1 MAPVTETAS
10 RLATIET
17 KVDGLEKVAERQAEA
32 LEKVASS
39 LHQLA
44 LRMALVDDHAKRLDA
59 LDKKVSALEKHVYRI
74 AGAGVL
80 LGFIAEHADKVF
92 AFIK

>member
-17 KVDGLEKVAERQAEA
+17 KVDGIEKAAEKQTESLAKVAD
-32 LEKVASS
+32 S

-44 LRMALVDDHAKRLDA
+44 LRMALVDDHAKKLDH
-59 LDKKVSALEKHVYRI
+59 LETKVSGLEKHMYRI
-74 AGAGVL
+74 AGAGIVV
-80 LGFIAEHADKVF
+80 GFLAQHADKVF
-92 AFIK
+92 ALIK